1 MPVRV
6 SLSTYYCQS
15 GYGVSSGS
23 VGQVKGYA
31 MSQSDDGFLEFVLD
45 QLGRMV
51 GVRSR
56 RMFGAYG
63 LYRHDDFFAIVD
75 GGRLYFRT
83 SEATRPE
90 YERRGMKPFT
100 PTPKQ
105 VLKNYFEVLDVNQRP
120 KSLVKLSR
128 NVSNQGGRDAGSGQK
143 IE

>member
-1 MPVRV
+1 
-6 SLSTYYCQS
+6 
-15 GYGVSSGS
+15 
-23 VGQVKGYA
+23 

-105 VLKNYFEVLDVNQRP
+105 VLKNYFEVPVDVLEDDTLLCEWAR
-120 KSLVKLSR
+120 KAVEAR
-128 NVSNQGGRDAGSGQK
+128 RSNKGRR
-143 IE
+143 